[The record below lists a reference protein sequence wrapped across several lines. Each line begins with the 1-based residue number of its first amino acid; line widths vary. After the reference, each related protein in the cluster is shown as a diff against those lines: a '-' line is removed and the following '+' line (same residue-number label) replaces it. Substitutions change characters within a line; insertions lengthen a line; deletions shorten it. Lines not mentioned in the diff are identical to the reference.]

1 MGISGSSHKKTATM
15 LDSDDTDS
23 MTSSSSSMR
32 LDNMTENDGDEVQ
45 VDKDT
50 LLDQSLDALYE
61 KRYSFNFHSCHIV
74 LLRAIFCSS
83 VSRWSF

>member
-1 MGISGSSHKKTATM
+1 MGISGSSQKKTATM

-50 LLDQSLDALYE
+50 LLDQCLDALYE
-61 KRYSFNFHSCHIV
+61 KRYSFYFHSCRIV
-74 LLRAIFCSS
+74 LLRAIF
-83 VSRWSF
+83 